1 MTKSIMKAMLWKE
14 WRETRLKWLAF
25 ALAFHIPL
33 CIAGLVVSFRE
44 AARFDL
50 YALSDSVAAEAF
62 EFALV
67 FQSGFLIT
75 AGLFLLAFFAV
86 GSIGAELDNQSMFF
100 LFERPVRRWQVLL
113 FKYVVGALQTT
124 TCVGLSLLT
133 TVTAVYLAT
142 AALASNVTLAGSW
155 GSYVLIVSN
164 GVRGAVWTTVIAL
177 MVYSATFLFSVW
189 FEKWWIAVIAGA
201 VSLVLMFYYFGGN
214 LIDWVISRAARTS
227 GGPSDGGINLEF
239 YSRLELLPI
248 LGMLLISAGLYFA
261 SQYVFARKEMR

>member
-1 MTKSIMKAMLWKE
+1 VTKEILKALLWKE

-25 ALAFHIPL
+25 AVAFHIPL
-33 CIAGLVVSFRE
+33 CIAGLVVAFRPE
-44 AARFDL
+44 ARFDL
-50 YALSDSVAAEAF
+50 YALSDSVVAYAF

-100 LFERPVRRWQVLL
+100 LFERPIKRWQLLL
-113 FKYVVGALQTT
+113 FKYAVGAVQTT

-133 TVTAVYLAT
+133 TLAAVYLVT
-142 AALASNVTLAGSW
+142 AAAATNVSLAGAWDSFAL
-155 GSYVLIVSN
+155 VVAN
-164 GVRGAVWTTVIAL
+164 GARGAVWTTVIAL
-177 MVYSATFLFSVW
+177 MVYSGTFLFSVW

-201 VSLVLMFYYFGGN
+201 VSLVLMFYFFGQN
-214 LIDWVISRAARTS
+214 IIDWVISKAK
-227 GGPSDGGINLEF
+227 PDGNDIHLEF
-239 YSRLELLPI
+239 YGRLELVPI
-248 LGMLLISAGLYFA
+248 LAMLMISAGLYFA

>member
-1 MTKSIMKAMLWKE
+1 MTGNILKAMLWKE

-25 ALAFHIPL
+25 AAAFHIPL
-33 CIAGLVVSFRE
+33 FIAGMLVTFRE
-44 AARFDL
+44 EARFDL
-50 YALSDSVAAEAF
+50 YALSDAVAAQGFAL
-62 EFALV
+62 ALV

-86 GSIGAELDNQSMFF
+86 GSIGAELDNSSMFF

-113 FKYVVGALQTT
+113 FKYAVGAVQTI
-124 TCVGLSLLT
+124 TCVGLSLLST
-133 TVTAVYLAT
+133 LTAVYLLMAASAT
-142 AALASNVTLAGSW
+142 NVSLAGSW
-155 GSYVLIVSN
+155 GAFTVIVSN
-164 GVRGAVWTTVIAL
+164 GVRGTVWTTVIAL

-201 VSLVLMFYYFGGN
+201 VSLVLMFYYFGSN

-227 GGPSDGGINLEF
+227 DGVGDGGINLEF

-248 LGMLLISAGLYFA
+248 LAMLLVSAGFYFA

>member
-14 WRETRLKWLAF
+14 WRETRWKWLAF
-25 ALAFHIPL
+25 AFAFHIPL
-33 CIAGLVVSFRE
+33 VIAGLVVTFRE
-44 AARFDL
+44 EARFDL
-50 YALSDSVAAEAF
+50 YALSDPVAVYAF

-113 FKYVVGALQTT
+113 FKYVVGAVQTT

-133 TVTAVYLAT
+133 TLTAVYLVVAAAAT
-142 AALASNVTLAGSW
+142 NVSLAGSW
-155 GSYVLIVSN
+155 DSFSLVVAN
-164 GVRGAVWTTVIAL
+164 CARGAVWTTVIAL
-177 MVYSATFLFSVW
+177 MVYSGTFLFSVW

-201 VSLVLMFYYFGGN
+201 VSLVLMFYFFGQYI
-214 LIDWVISRAARTS
+214 IDWVISKAK
-227 GGPSDGGINLEF
+227 PDGNEINLEL
-239 YSRLELLPI
+239 YGRLEVMPI
-248 LGMLLISAGLYFA
+248 LAMLMISAGLYLA

>member
-14 WRETRLKWLAF
+14 WRETRWKWLAF
-25 ALAFHIPL
+25 WFAFHIPL
-33 CIAGLVVSFRE
+33 FIAGLTMSLRE
-44 AARFDL
+44 SARFDL
-50 YALSDSVAAEAF
+50 YALSDSVAAQAL

-86 GSIGAELDNQSMFF
+86 GSIGAELDNRSMFF

-113 FKYVVGALQTT
+113 FKYAVGAVQTT

-133 TVTAVYLAT
+133 TLTVVYLVM
-142 AALASNVTLAGSW
+142 AAAASNVTLAGSW
-155 GSYVLIVSN
+155 DAFTLIVSN
-164 GVRGAVWTTVIAL
+164 GVRGSVWTTVIAL

-201 VSLVLMFYYFGGN
+201 VSIVGMFYYFGGIIFDLIISAATRDKGGDVN
-214 LIDWVISRAARTS
+214 LDLY
-227 GGPSDGGINLEF
+227 G
-239 YSRLELLPI
+239 RLEPLPI
-248 LGMLLISAGLYFA
+248 LIMLLVSTGLYFA
-261 SQYVFARKEMR
+261 SQYVFARKEMK

>member
-25 ALAFHIPL
+25 ACAFHIPL
-33 CIAGLVVSFRE
+33 FIAGLVVTFRE
-44 AARFDL
+44 EARFDL
-50 YALSDSVAAEAF
+50 YALSDSVVVYAF

-100 LFERPVRRWQVLL
+100 LFERPVHRWQVLL
-113 FKYVVGALQTT
+113 FKYAVGALQTV

-133 TVTAVYLAT
+133 TLTAVYLVVAAAAT
-142 AALASNVTLAGSW
+142 NVSLAGAWDSFAL
-155 GSYVLIVSN
+155 VVAN
-164 GVRGAVWTTVIAL
+164 GARGAVWTTVIAL
-177 MVYSATFLFSVW
+177 MVYSGTFLFSVW

-201 VSLVLMFYYFGGN
+201 VSLVLMFYYFGER
-214 LIDWVISRAARTS
+214 LFEWIIERATRNT
-227 GGPSDGGINLEF
+227 DGSVNLELYGQLAF
-239 YSRLELLPI
+239 GPI
-248 LGMLLISAGLYFA
+248 FAMLLISAGLYFA
-261 SQYVFARKEMR
+261 SQYVFARKEMK

>member
-1 MTKSIMKAMLWKE
+1 VTKSIMKAMLWKE
-14 WRETRLKWLAF
+14 WRETRWKWLAF
-25 ALAFHIPL
+25 ACAFHIPL
-33 CIAGLVVSFRE
+33 FIAGLVVTFRPE
-44 AARFDL
+44 ARFDL
-50 YALSDSVAAEAF
+50 YALSDSVAVYAF

-113 FKYVVGALQTT
+113 FKYAVGALQTV

-133 TVTAVYLAT
+133 TLTAVYLVVAAAAT
-142 AALASNVTLAGSW
+142 NVSLGGAWDSFAL
-155 GSYVLIVSN
+155 VLSN

-201 VSLVLMFYYFGGN
+201 VSLVLMFYYFGSN
-214 LIDWVISRAARTS
+214 LIDWVISKAARTS
-227 GGPSDGGINLEF
+227 DDINLEF
-239 YSRLELLPI
+239 YGRLEFAPI
-248 LGMLLISAGLYFA
+248 FGMLLISAGLYFA
-261 SQYVFARKEMR
+261 AQYLFARKEMK

>member
-33 CIAGLVVSFRE
+33 FIAGLTMTLRE
-44 AARFDL
+44 SARFDL
-50 YALSDSVAAEAF
+50 YALSDSVAAQVL

-67 FQSGFLIT
+67 AQSGFLIT

-86 GSIGAELDNQSMFF
+86 GSIGAELDNRSMFF

-113 FKYVVGALQTT
+113 FKFTVGAVQTM
-124 TCVGLSLLT
+124 TCVGLSLLST
-133 TVTAVYLAT
+133 LTVVYFVM
-142 AALASNVTLAGSW
+142 AASASNVTLAGSW
-155 GSYVLIVSN
+155 GAFVTMVSN
-164 GVRGAVWTTVIAL
+164 GVRGSVWTTVIAL

-201 VSLVLMFYYFGGN
+201 VSLVLMFYYFGSY

-227 GGPSDGGINLEF
+227 EGPGSGGVNLEF
-239 YSRLELLPI
+239 YSRLELAPI
-248 LGMLLISAGLYFA
+248 LGMLLISAGLYLA

>member
-14 WRETRLKWLAF
+14 WRETRFKWLAF

-33 CIAGLVVSFRE
+33 CIATLVMAFRE
-44 AARFDL
+44 EARFDL
-50 YALSDSVAAEAF
+50 YALSDSVVVQAL

-133 TVTAVYLAT
+133 TVTVVYLV
-142 AALASNVTLAGSW
+142 AAAAASNVTLAGSW
-155 GSYVLIVSN
+155 DSYLLILSN
-164 GVRGAVWTTVIAL
+164 GARGAVWTTVIAL

-201 VSLVLMFYYFGGN
+201 VSLVLMFYYFGSN
-214 LIDWVISRAARTS
+214 LIDWVISRAARNP
-227 GGPSDGGINLEF
+227 GGGGVNLEF

-248 LGMLLISAGLYFA
+248 IAMLMISAGLYLA